1 MTQIPVMQWVVVVA
15 MLWVGV
21 MPWVVVMP
29 WVDKTPELSSV
40 MPILRMVAML
50 MVGLMT
56 AQGYGLAR
64 IPSQGQACVDK
75 TPEYSVMHAWMQ

>member
-1 MTQIPVMQWVVVVA
+1 MPTLP
-15 MLWVGV
+15 GV
-21 MPWVVVMP
+21 MLRVVVMP
-29 WVDKTPELSSV
+29 TLRVAMLRVLVPPCVDKTPELSPV
-40 MPILRMVAML
+40 MPILRMAML